1 MEIRACRR
9 EEQNQVG
16 EESGAR
22 RRQRR
27 LRCLRSGSF
36 HWRRGCTADR
46 EERQETS
53 EVDYFYGSLPVELC
67 LCVFVNP
74 AIGLREAAAS
84 LVINPVSMEAAG
96 RIIVLLS
103 NKAKHFPEG
112 FTTARKLLLP
122 SNRE

>member
-1 MEIRACRR
+1 MEILACRR
-9 EEQNQVG
+9 EEQNQG
-16 EESGAR
+16 EKRAERGGGSGG
-22 RRQRR
+22 
-27 LRCLRSGSF
+27 CGCGSF

-46 EERQETS
+46 EETQETS

-67 LCVFVNP
+67 LRGFVNP

-84 LVINPVSMEAAG
+84 LVINPVSREAEG

-112 FTTARKLLLP
+112 FPLARKL
-122 SNRE
+122 